1 MSERAPGRPS
11 AAAARPRRRSA
22 GGKAPSANASC
33 RTSTHRRS
41 PWACQNREPAA
52 GRAGAAGLPSRPG
65 GAGKAA
71 ARARRFPSP
80 QLKRRRRR
88 RRKRRRGGGRKKT
101 WRRVLLAVW
110 RCQRGAGSGAGR
122 ALARRPRSPHCAPR
136 ARTMSPRGPRRAG
149 PGQAAPH
156 RPPGTAAC
164 AAAVALP
171 PLPVVLLLLL
181 LAQEFLNFKEQVTS
195 TCPPLSL
202 GHRAWPPKS
211 RGTASRRLAS
221 ALPPA
226 PPESI
231 WREGE
236 REKGRV
242 HEDYKVT
249 NMAPQS
255 LLPDHCKEMKTHF
268 KLNHL
273 QLTRSPCLPLPAQHP
288 VQIFAN

>member
-1 MSERAPGRPS
+1 MAHFPTPPLPP
-11 AAAARPRRRSA
+11 ARHSGSRRR
-22 GGKAPSANASC
+22 
-33 RTSTHRRS
+33 
-41 PWACQNREPAA
+41 A
-52 GRAGAAGLPSRPG
+52 GRAGGAPLTARWG
-65 GAGKAA
+65 GQG
-71 ARARRFPSP
+71 RQPFPPP
-80 QLKRRRRR
+80 QLRRRR
-88 RRKRRRGGGRKKT
+88 RRKRRKGEGGGERGKKHGAASYLRCGVASAGPGAARRGGGGPSRPAP
-101 WRRVLLAVW
+101 LASLCPP
-110 RCQRGAGSGAGR
+110 RPNNEPPAGLSAPGR
-122 ALARRPRSPHCAPR
+122 
-136 ARTMSPRGPRRAG
+136 
-149 PGQAAPH
+149 AAPH
-156 RPPGTAAC
+156 RPPGPAAC
-164 AAAVALP
+164 AAAVAGALLP
-171 PLPVVLLLLL
+171 PHPPVLLLL
-181 LAQEFLNFKEQVTS
+181 LAQEFLNFKEQVPS

-211 RGTASRRLAS
+211 RGAASRRLAS
-221 ALPPA
+221 AL